1 MKKLIFTFF
10 AIVAASVAFGQIVVQ
25 NDITSNTT
33 WTANNV
39 YELKAFVYVT
49 NNATLTIE
57 PGTVILGDFATK
69 GTLIITRGSK
79 INAVGTAE
87 KPIVFTSNQA
97 AGSRTRGS
105 WGGVIILGNAKIN
118 SAGGEGV
125 IEGGLDA
132 NKGKYGGNNDAD
144 NSGKLSYVRIEYA
157 GIPFQPNQ
165 EINSLTLGGVGSETQ
180 IDHIMVT
187 EANDDSYEWFGGTV
201 NGKYMIANRGWDDDF
216 DCDAGFSGKIQFGI
230 VYRDPAIADPGSGS
244 SSAFE
249 HDNDGGGTTA
259 TPQTKPVF
267 SNMTVI
273 GPLET
278 LTSSINPNYKRAAQ
292 LRRNS
297 ATSIFNSAIV
307 GYPVGI
313 FIDGAA
319 SGTNAT
325 NGDMA
330 FKNNVIGG
338 MATSNYSSNSA
349 LDIDLWAATP
359 AFNNSTIVNPN
370 DLALED
376 AYNLN
381 NPNLLP
387 KSTSDLVSGAD
398 FTDTKLGGG
407 FFTTTTF
414 RGAIDPNNDWTECW
428 CKWNPQNEDYSKG
441 IDYTATSDFT
451 ISQATTGAA
460 MVSVTN
466 ASSSNVTTYE
476 WNFGDPNSTSDIF
489 TTANPAPYTYT
500 SNGVYNITLTV
511 RNGNCPPKVTTKT
524 VNVSSIASPVVVI
537 AGDITANTS
546 WTADK
551 VYELKNIVYVT
562 NNSTL
567 TIEKGTVIKGDAA
580 TKGTLIVT
588 RGSKLMAV
596 GTKTEPIV
604 FTSNQAAGSRT
615 RGSWGGVVLLGNA
628 RINASGGTAIIEGGV
643 DPIKGEYGGTVD
655 TDNSGHL
662 EYVRIEYAGVP
673 FQPNQELN
681 SLTLGGVGSGTTL
694 RYIQVTE
701 ANDDSY
707 EWFGGTVDAKY
718 IIANRGWDDD
728 FDCDFGYS
736 GRVQFGIIVRDPA
749 IADPGSGSSSAFE
762 HDNDGAGSTA
772 TPQTKP
778 VFSNITVVG
787 PLETLTSTINPNYK
801 RAAQLRRNSAT
812 SIFNSA
818 IVGYPNGIFID
829 GAASGTNATN
839 GDMGFK
845 NNIVGGMSSDNFLSN
860 SSFDINAWATTT
872 GFNNST
878 VVNPNDIE
886 LKDAYN
892 ANGSIRSFVP
902 NATSPLI
909 SGASFADAKLGG
921 GFFTTTTYRGAIDP
935 NNDWTGC
942 WTKWDPQNEN
952 YNTAVKYLAADAQA
966 SFQKTAGVVT
976 FSNTSTNAESYFWDF
991 GDGNTS
997 TAKDPVHTYTVS
1009 GDYTVKLKT
1018 ISGCG
1023 SDSIT
1028 LQVDDVVTSVFAT
1041 VRKVEAKVYPNPAQ
1055 NTVNV
1060 EFDMATAENVNVT
1073 ISDITGK
1080 VIMDAYQAE
1089 NAFGT
1094 QNVRINTTNLNT
1106 GVYFINIVTPTS
1118 MGTSKV
1124 VIIK

>member
-10 AIVAASVAFGQIVVQ
+10 AIVAASIAFAQTVVV
-25 NDITSNTT
+25 NSDITSNTT

-69 GTLIITRGSK
+69 GTLIITRGAK
-79 INAVGTAE
+79 IDAVGTPE

-105 WGGVIILGNAKIN
+105 WGGVILLGKAKIN
-118 SAGGEGV
+118 SAGGEGLV
-125 IEGGLDA
+125 EGGLDPV
-132 NKGKYGGNNDAD
+132 KGLYGGNDDAD
-144 NSGKLSYVRIEYA
+144 NSGKMSYVRIEYA

-165 EINSLTLGGVGSETQ
+165 EINSLTLGGVGSGTQ

-187 EANDDSYEWFGGTV
+187 EGNDDSYEWFGGTV
-201 NGKYMIANRGWDDDF
+201 NGKYLIANRGWDDDF

-230 VYRDPAIADPGSGS
+230 VYRDPAVADPGSGS

-249 HDNDGGGTTA
+249 HDNDGGGTSA

-278 LTSSINPNYKRAAQ
+278 LTSNINANYKRAAQ

-307 GYPVGI
+307 GYPNGI

-319 SGTNAT
+319 SGQNAQ
-325 NGDMA
+325 NGDMG
-330 FKNNVIGG
+330 FKNNVVGG
-338 MATSNYSSNSA
+338 MATLTYQSNSA
-349 LDIDLWAATP
+349 FDIVTWANTP
-359 AFNNSTIVNPN
+359 SFNNSTIVNPK
-370 DLALED
+370 DLDLED
-376 AYNLN
+376 AYNLT
-381 NPNLLP
+381 NPNLVP
-387 KSTSDLVSGAD
+387 KTTSALVSGAD
-398 FTDTKLGGG
+398 FTDSKLDN

-428 CKWNPQNEDYSKG
+428 CKWDPQNEDYTKG
-441 IDYTATSDFT
+441 IDYTATADFST
-451 ISQATTGAA
+451 NQATTGAA

-466 ASSSNVTTYE
+466 NSSSNVTTYE
-476 WNFGDPNSTSDIF
+476 WDFGDPNSANDVF
-489 TTANPAPYTYT
+489 TTANPAPYTYS
-500 SNGVYNITLTV
+500 SNGIYTIKLTV
-511 RNGNCPPKVTTKT
+511 RNGNCPPKTTTKT
-524 VNVSSIASPVVVI
+524 VNVTSIVSPVVVV
-537 AGDITANTS
+537 AGDITSNTN
-546 WTADK
+546 WTNDK
-551 VYELKNIVYVT
+551 VYELKSFIYVT

-580 TKGTLIVT
+580 TKGTLIIT
-588 RGSKLMAV
+588 RGSKLNAI

-604 FTSNQAAGSRT
+604 FTSNEAAGSRT
-615 RGSWGGVVLLGNA
+615 RGSWGGVILLGNA
-628 RINASGGTAIIEGGV
+628 RINASGGEALIEGGL
-643 DPIKGEYGGTVD
+643 DPVKGLFGGTND
-655 TDNSGHL
+655 ADNSGHL

-673 FQPNQELN
+673 FQPNQEIN

-707 EWFGGTVDAKY
+707 EWFGGTVNAKY

-736 GRVQFGIIVRDPA
+736 GHVQFGIIVRDPA
-749 IADPGSGSSSAFE
+749 VADPGSGSSSAFE
-762 HDNDGAGSTA
+762 HDNDGAGSAA
-772 TPQTKP
+772 TPQTAP

-787 PLETLTSTINPNYK
+787 PANTLSASINPNYK

-829 GAASGTNATN
+829 GAASGQNAQN

-845 NNIVGGMSSDNFLSN
+845 NNVVGGMSSNNFLSN
-860 SSFDINAWATTT
+860 SAFDINTWANTPS
-872 GFNNST
+872 FNNT
-878 VVNPNDIE
+878 TITNPTDLNLADP
-886 LKDAYN
+886 YN
-892 ANGSIRSFVP
+892 ANGAIRDFAP
-902 NATSPLI
+902 TATSPLLT
-909 SGASFADAKLGG
+909 GASFTDAKLGG

-935 NNDWTGC
+935 ANDWTDC

-952 YNTAVKYLAADAQA
+952 YNSAIKYEPATAQA
-966 SFQKTAGVVT
+966 TIQQSNAVVT
-976 FSNTSTNAESYFWDF
+976 FTNSSLNAESYSWDF

-997 TAKDPVHTYTVS
+997 TDKDPTHTYVNGGT
-1009 GDYTVKLKT
+1009 YTVKLVAM
-1018 ISGCG
+1018 SGCG
-1023 SDSIT
+1023 SDSDTYQIS
-1028 LQVDDVVTSVFAT
+1028 VVSVAE
-1041 VRKVEAKVYPNPAQ
+1041 VLRKVEAKVYPNPAQ

-1060 EFDMATAENVNVT
+1060 EFDMATAENVKVT
-1073 ISDITGK
+1073 VSDITGK
-1080 VIMDAYQAE
+1080 VVVNAYEAD

-1094 QNVRINTTNLNT
+1094 QNVRINTSSLNT
-1106 GVYFINIVTPTS
+1106 GVYFVNIATPTS
-1118 MGTSKV
+1118 MGTTKV